1 MLGNDFYNDCKGKEQ
16 YYYQTPVLQINGQD
30 KFILFD
36 FRFVQ
41 TLLKAQIVERNVV
54 PAFKLRREICT
65 DIQSQLANQV
75 NRPGIS
81 NV

>member
-1 MLGNDFYNDCKGKEQ
+1 MSKEEIIKKG
-16 YYYQTPVLQINGQD
+16 
-30 KFILFD
+30 
-36 FRFVQ
+36 
-41 TLLKAQIVERNVV
+41 VV
-54 PAFKLRREICT
+54 PFVKLRREICT